1 MKPHLPLH
9 ALQAFAAVMR
19 AGSMGRA
26 AAELHVTHGAV
37 SRQVARLQTLIGRPL
52 FEGPRNARRPTA
64 EAERL
69 WRSGAAMD
77 EKLAMVERAL
87 AALAGGKRRQDSDL
101 DAAEGRGAGR
111 KK

>member
-1 MKPHLPLH
+1 M
-9 ALQAFAAVMR
+9 
-19 AGSMGRA
+19 MG
-26 AAELHVTHGAV
+26 TDW
-37 SRQVARLQTLIGRPL
+37 
-52 FEGPRNARRPTA
+52 N

-87 AALAGGKRRQDSDL
+87 AALAGRREDTNST
-101 DAAEGRGAGR
+101 AAAGRGAGR

>member
-1 MKPHLPLH
+1 M
-9 ALQAFAAVMR
+9 
-19 AGSMGRA
+19 
-26 AAELHVTHGAV
+26 TGADW
-37 SRQVARLQTLIGRPL
+37 
-52 FEGPRNARRPTA
+52 A

-87 AALAGGKRRQDSDL
+87 TALTGSRRNEDSDFK
-101 DAAEGRGAGR
+101 AADGRGARR

>member
-1 MKPHLPLH
+1 MT
-9 ALQAFAAVMR
+9 
-19 AGSMGRA
+19 S
-26 AAELHVTHGAV
+26 TDW
-37 SRQVARLQTLIGRPL
+37 
-52 FEGPRNARRPTA
+52 N

-87 AALAGGKRRQDSDL
+87 AALGGRRKDETDF
-101 DAAEGRGAGR
+101 DAAEGRGARR

>member
-1 MKPHLPLH
+1 M
-9 ALQAFAAVMR
+9 
-19 AGSMGRA
+19 
-26 AAELHVTHGAV
+26 
-37 SRQVARLQTLIGRPL
+37 IG
-52 FEGPRNARRPTA
+52 TDWT

-77 EKLAMVERAL
+77 EKLALVERAL
-87 AALAGGKRRQDSDL
+87 AALGGGKRTKVTNF

>member
-1 MKPHLPLH
+1 MSAPG
-9 ALQAFAAVMR
+9 M
-19 AGSMGRA
+19 MG
-26 AAELHVTHGAV
+26 TDW
-37 SRQVARLQTLIGRPL
+37 T
-52 FEGPRNARRPTA
+52 

-87 AALAGGKRRQDSDL
+87 AALTGGKRENDMDFK
-101 DAAEGRGAGR
+101 AAEGRGAGR

>member
-1 MKPHLPLH
+1 MT
-9 ALQAFAAVMR
+9 
-19 AGSMGRA
+19 S
-26 AAELHVTHGAV
+26 TDW
-37 SRQVARLQTLIGRPL
+37 
-52 FEGPRNARRPTA
+52 N

-87 AALAGGKRRQDSDL
+87 AALAGTRTENTDF
-101 DAAEGRGAGR
+101 DAARGRGAGR

>member
-1 MKPHLPLH
+1 MT
-9 ALQAFAAVMR
+9 
-19 AGSMGRA
+19 S
-26 AAELHVTHGAV
+26 TDW
-37 SRQVARLQTLIGRPL
+37 
-52 FEGPRNARRPTA
+52 A

-87 AALAGGKRRQDSDL
+87 AALGGSRRTNETDFET
-101 DAAEGRGAGR
+101 AEGRGARR

>member
-1 MKPHLPLH
+1 MS
-9 ALQAFAAVMR
+9 ALGVN
-19 AGSMGRA
+19 G
-26 AAELHVTHGAV
+26 TDW
-37 SRQVARLQTLIGRPL
+37 T
-52 FEGPRNARRPTA
+52 

-87 AALAGGKRRQDSDL
+87 AALAGRREDTNST
-101 DAAEGRGAGR
+101 AAAGRGAGR

>member
-1 MKPHLPLH
+1 MTS
-9 ALQAFAAVMR
+9 ADW
-19 AGSMGRA
+19 
-26 AAELHVTHGAV
+26 T
-37 SRQVARLQTLIGRPL
+37 
-52 FEGPRNARRPTA
+52 

-87 AALAGGKRRQDSDL
+87 AALAGRRTEDSNFE
-101 DAAEGRGAGR
+101 AAPGRDAGR

>member
-1 MKPHLPLH
+1 MS
-9 ALQAFAAVMR
+9 A
-19 AGSMGRA
+19 
-26 AAELHVTHGAV
+26 TDW
-37 SRQVARLQTLIGRPL
+37 
-52 FEGPRNARRPTA
+52 A

-87 AALAGGKRRQDSDL
+87 AALGGAKNDNKTEFE
-101 DAAEGRGAGR
+101 AAAGRGARR

>member
-1 MKPHLPLH
+1 MTS
-9 ALQAFAAVMR
+9 ADW
-19 AGSMGRA
+19 S
-26 AAELHVTHGAV
+26 
-37 SRQVARLQTLIGRPL
+37 
-52 FEGPRNARRPTA
+52 

-87 AALAGGKRRQDSDL
+87 AALAGGGGDETVSK
-101 DAAEGRGAGR
+101 AAGGRGAGR

>member
-1 MKPHLPLH
+1 MI
-9 ALQAFAAVMR
+9 
-19 AGSMGRA
+19 SSDW
-26 AAELHVTHGAV
+26 T
-37 SRQVARLQTLIGRPL
+37 
-52 FEGPRNARRPTA
+52 

-87 AALAGGKRRQDSDL
+87 AALAGRRTEDSVF
-101 DAAEGRGAGR
+101 DAAPGRDAGR

>member
-1 MKPHLPLH
+1 MT
-9 ALQAFAAVMR
+9 
-19 AGSMGRA
+19 S
-26 AAELHVTHGAV
+26 TDW
-37 SRQVARLQTLIGRPL
+37 
-52 FEGPRNARRPTA
+52 N

-87 AALAGGKRRQDSDL
+87 GALGKGRWSKGEDQ

-111 KK
+111 KE